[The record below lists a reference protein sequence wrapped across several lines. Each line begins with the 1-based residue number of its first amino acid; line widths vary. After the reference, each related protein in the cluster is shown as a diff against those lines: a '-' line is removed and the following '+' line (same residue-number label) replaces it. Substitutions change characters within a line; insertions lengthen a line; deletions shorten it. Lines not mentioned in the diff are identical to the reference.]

1 MKGLII
7 KDLLMIKG
15 NLKHILFLY
24 ILFFALTLQGSFDLS
39 FILVMVSVMLFM
51 STFSY
56 DEYNK
61 WDAYAITLPNG
72 RNNIVKSKYVST
84 IIIIVVSTLITLMLS
99 IIVGFIKNNLDLEIT
114 ISTMLGSCFA
124 LVVLVGVLY
133 PIIFKFGI
141 EKGRIIL
148 FVVAFAVAII
158 AKILFDNLS
167 INIPVEL
174 LTFLENYFVLI
185 ISTLSI
191 FIILVS
197 YKISKL
203 IYLKKEF

>member
-84 IIIIVVSTLITLMLS
+84 IIIVVVSTLITLMLS
-99 IIVGFIKNNLDLEIT
+99 IIVGLIKNNLDLEIT

-167 INIPVEL
+167 INIPVKL